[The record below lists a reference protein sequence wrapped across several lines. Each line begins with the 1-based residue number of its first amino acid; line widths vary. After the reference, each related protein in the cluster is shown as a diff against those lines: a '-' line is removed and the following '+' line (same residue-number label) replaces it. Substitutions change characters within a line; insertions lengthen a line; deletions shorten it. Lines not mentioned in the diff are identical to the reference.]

1 MISPTVSADVDGPV
15 VVGAVAFRMPA
26 AVDIG
31 VDVFVSATRQAKAVG
46 RVGFAV
52 AAPLAGLALRPARL
66 LQRRWSLASG
76 PVRAE
81 QGRQLRLAG
90 EQQAVEFVS
99 RWLPVIIDRALD
111 RVDVTQLVLD
121 HVQLERIIARL
132 DVVGIA
138 REVIDELDLPEII
151 RESSSS
157 MASETVVGVR
167 LRGVEADE
175 RVGRILDRVL
185 LRRNS
190 RVAADGVG
198 PDGLA

>member
-1 MISPTVSADVDGPV
+1 MSSDLERPV
-15 VVGAVAFRMPA
+15 VVGAVAFRMPV
-26 AVDIG
+26 AVDVG
-31 VDVFVSATRQAKAVG
+31 VDVAVSVTRQAIAVG

-52 AAPLAGLALRPARL
+52 AAPLAGLALGPARV
-66 LQRRWSLASG
+66 LQRRWSRG
-76 PVRAE
+76 PGPGRAE

-121 HVQLERIIARL
+121 HVQLERIIAQL

-138 REVIDELDLPEII
+138 REVIEELDLPEII

-185 LRRNS
+185 LRRGS
-190 RVAADGVG
+190 RAPVDEVG
-198 PDGLA
+198 PDGSG